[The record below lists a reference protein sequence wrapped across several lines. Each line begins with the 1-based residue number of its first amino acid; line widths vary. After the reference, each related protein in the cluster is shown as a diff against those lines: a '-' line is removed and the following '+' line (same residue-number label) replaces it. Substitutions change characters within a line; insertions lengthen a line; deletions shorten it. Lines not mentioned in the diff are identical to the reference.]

1 MARGA
6 GVHLHLRFDDL
17 PLLSQAA
24 TLAQAGFATG
34 ASTRNWAAYGD
45 EVTLPEGLP
54 LWQRALLTDPQTSGG
69 LLLAFFRANLPHRRT
84 REGRDLVRRAT
95 LALRRRSN
103 LGLADPLMPMAL
115 ALIGASAL
123 GLEMQA
129 FREAIAPMN
138 RSDGSGSS
146 GCGGSSDGGGDG
158 GGGCGGCGGGD

>member
-1 MARGA
+1 MTAK
-6 GVHLHLRFDDL
+6 H
-17 PLLSQAA
+17 
-24 TLAQAGFATG
+24 
-34 ASTRNWAAYGD
+34 
-45 EVTLPEGLP
+45 
-54 LWQRALLTDPQTSGG
+54 WQPT
-69 LLLAFFRANLPHRRT
+69 
-84 REGRDLVRRAT
+84 RRAT